1 MHRISLIGPIALFLA
16 LVSCEKDIDIDY
28 RQVAPLYVVEAN
40 VNQDRSTVRITM
52 TQNMDDNSNNHG
64 VEGATV
70 VISSGDSISRRL
82 NYSRD
87 GYYSAALPG
96 KPGTRYNLTIDVD
109 GHHFTST
116 STMQQCPEMNSFRFV
131 WKKIATER
139 YLLGELHM
147 QDILHATNYYFLH
160 IFRNNIGY
168 RWAVISDDQR
178 TADGDL
184 QQVFTC
190 VTEREQ
196 EKGTSNDVLNEGDR
210 IRIDIR
216 AIDRSAYDYLYSMQ
230 MMDNTGT
237 NPVTNITGG
246 CLGYFTAYYQ
256 ITHNLVFHTADVE
269 EEE

>member
-139 YLLGELHM
+139 YLLG
-147 QDILHATNYYFLH
+147 
-160 IFRNNIGY
+160 
-168 RWAVISDDQR
+168 
-178 TADGDL
+178 
-184 QQVFTC
+184 
-190 VTEREQ
+190 
-196 EKGTSNDVLNEGDR
+196 
-210 IRIDIR
+210 
-216 AIDRSAYDYLYSMQ
+216 
-230 MMDNTGT
+230 
-237 NPVTNITGG
+237 
-246 CLGYFTAYYQ
+246 
-256 ITHNLVFHTADVE
+256 
-269 EEE
+269 

>member
-1 MHRISLIGPIALFLA
+1 MRRISLIGPIALFLA

-28 RQVAPLYVVEAN
+28 RQVDPLYVVEAN
-40 VNQDRSTVRITM
+40 VNQDRSIVRITM
-52 TQNMDDNSNNHG
+52 TQNMDDNSNDHG

-70 VISSGDSISRRL
+70 VISSGDSIHRQLS
-82 NYSRD
+82 YTRD

-116 STMQQCPEMNSFRFV
+116 STMQQCPVMNSFRFV
-131 WKKIATER
+131 WKKIASER
-139 YLLGELHM
+139 YLLGELHL
-147 QDILHATNYYFLH
+147 QDIPHATNYYFLH
-160 IFRNNIGY
+160 IFRNNVGY
-168 RWAVISDDQR
+168 RWAVLSDDQR

-196 EKGTSNDVLNEGDR
+196 EKGTSSDVLNEGDR

-237 NPVTNITGG
+237 NPVSNITGG

-256 ITHNLVFHTADVE
+256 ITHNVIFHAVDIE
-269 EEE
+269 EDQ

>member
-1 MHRISLIGPIALFLA
+1 
-16 LVSCEKDIDIDY
+16 
-28 RQVAPLYVVEAN
+28 
-40 VNQDRSTVRITM
+40 
-52 TQNMDDNSNNHG
+52 
-64 VEGATV
+64 
-70 VISSGDSISRRL
+70 
-82 NYSRD
+82 
-87 GYYSAALPG
+87 
-96 KPGTRYNLTIDVD
+96 
-109 GHHFTST
+109 
-116 STMQQCPEMNSFRFV
+116 MQQCPEMNSFRFV

-139 YLLGELHM
+139 YLLGELHL
-147 QDILHATNYYFLH
+147 QDIPHATNYYFLH

>member
-96 KPGTRYNLTIDVD
+96 KPGTRYNLTIDVTKLFAD
-109 GHHFTST
+109 DD
-116 STMQQCPEMNSFRFV
+116 PN
-131 WKKIATER
+131 AT
-139 YLLGELHM
+139 LLELVSLVEQYGDTYTDDLPITREPPFEYIENM
-147 QDILHATNYYFLH
+147 TDI
-160 IFRNNIGY
+160 
-168 RWAVISDDQR
+168 QR
-178 TADGDL
+178 TMLNAYFVRHRSGLPSDSPSVL
-184 QQVFTC
+184 KRC
-190 VTEREQ
+190 SERE
-196 EKGTSNDVLNEGDR
+196 
-210 IRIDIR
+210 
-216 AIDRSAYDYLYSMQ
+216 
-230 MMDNTGT
+230 
-237 NPVTNITGG
+237 
-246 CLGYFTAYYQ
+246 
-256 ITHNLVFHTADVE
+256 
-269 EEE
+269 